1 MTQAELVA
9 ALPDGRL
16 PPELMQIHAADLVL
30 LFGIGLVAAALLASL
45 LMPFL
50 DRRPSRRARIRSTRG
65 MLPAERALAIA
76 RILGRLPQELRDTAY
91 GTAAPLGEEAI
102 ERIALK
108 ARPVRR

>member
-16 PPELMQIHAADLVL
+16 PPDLMQLHAADLVM
-30 LFGIGLVAAALLASL
+30 LFGVGLVLAALLASL

-50 DRRPSRRARIRSTRG
+50 DRLPSRRARIRSTRG

-76 RILGRLPQELRDTAY
+76 HILGNLPQELRATAY
-91 GTAAPLGEEAI
+91 GTASPLGEAAI